1 VTSSC
6 TCSTPNGR
14 TEGPTAYG
22 LGVTD
27 ARAAISN
34 LIYTY
39 AERID
44 AGDFAG
50 VAELFARAVVT
61 AEGGEERRG
70 SAEVLEMY
78 EAFTRRYPDDGT
90 PKSKHVTTNLILDID
105 EAAGTASCRS
115 YFTVLQAVPGSL
127 PLQPICA
134 GRYRD
139 TFVRADGEW
148 RFATRHMIMDL
159 LGDLSQHLMVELPS

>member
-1 VTSSC
+1 
-6 TCSTPNGR
+6 
-14 TEGPTAYG
+14 
-22 LGVTD
+22 VTD

-44 AGDFAG
+44 AGDFDG
-50 VAELFARAVVT
+50 VAQLFADAVVT
-61 AEGGEERRG
+61 AEGGVERRG
-70 SAEVLEMY
+70 TAEVLEMY
-78 EAFTRRYPDDGT
+78 TGFTRRYEDDGT
-90 PKSKHVTTNLILDID
+90 PKSKHVTTNLILDVD

-115 YFTVLQAVPGSL
+115 YFTVLQAVPGQL
-127 PLQPICA
+127 PLQPVCA

-139 TFVRADGEW
+139 TFVRADGVW

-159 LGDLSQHLMVELPS
+159 IGDLSKHLLIELPG